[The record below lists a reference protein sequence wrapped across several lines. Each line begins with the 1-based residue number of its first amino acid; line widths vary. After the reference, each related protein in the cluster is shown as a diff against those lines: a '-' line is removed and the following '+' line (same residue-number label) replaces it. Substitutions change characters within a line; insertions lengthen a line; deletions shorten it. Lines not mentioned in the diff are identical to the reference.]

1 MAAKRRRIMQ
11 ATALAAIMQIH
22 VEDAADGVKRRR
34 VTHANTRTLSSPVPK
49 NVHTPNV
56 DSRATATAVKASND
70 ATRCAATRREVN
82 VHTSSTSSMTSTGVQ
97 VQATVVEATAG
108 AHTSSAVAD
117 TGGKKVKR
125 RRRQRKNDTTPSH
138 VVMVITDETVE
149 ERKQRL
155 SDEADRADKL
165 ARVQAEDQAKERIP
179 DDEETED
186 EDVFKEQQL
195 LRQAQ
200 AKRDAKVVDRLARL
214 KIDRYKLVGEDK
226 LLVKQCI
233 FKSAKSKQPTVAW
246 PAVVPQSMIPTIL
259 SLFHGDKSI
268 LRHAGKHKTYGA
280 MRNRF
285 VWKGGMTQAVRQWVS
300 ACHKCLLRKR
310 QVTLQTK
317 YNIQPEAEAP
327 MKRICIDIVGPLV
340 RTRTVSYTH

>member
-1 MAAKRRRIMQ
+1 M
-11 ATALAAIMQIH
+11 
-22 VEDAADGVKRRR
+22 
-34 VTHANTRTLSSPVPK
+34 
-49 NVHTPNV
+49 
-56 DSRATATAVKASND
+56 
-70 ATRCAATRREVN
+70 
-82 VHTSSTSSMTSTGVQ
+82 
-97 VQATVVEATAG
+97 
-108 AHTSSAVAD
+108 
-117 TGGKKVKR
+117 KR
-125 RRRQRKNDTTPSH
+125 RRRQRKNDT
-138 VVMVITDETVE
+138 IE

-155 SDEADRADKL
+155 SDEADRADNL
-165 ARVQAEDQAKERIP
+165 ARVQAEDQAKERNP

-186 EDVFKEQQL
+186 EDVFREQQL

-200 AKRDAKVVDRLARL
+200 AKRDARVVDRLARL

-226 LLVKQCI
+226 MLVKQCI

-268 LRHAGKHKTYGA
+268 LRHAGKHKTYGT

-285 VWKGGMTQAVRQWVS
+285 VWKGMTQAVRQWVS

-310 QVTLQTK
+310 QVPLQTK

-327 MKRICIDIVGPLV
+327 MKRICVDIVGPLV
-340 RTRTVSYTH
+340 KTRNGNTHMRNVQPINR

>member
-1 MAAKRRRIMQ
+1 
-11 ATALAAIMQIH
+11 
-22 VEDAADGVKRRR
+22 
-34 VTHANTRTLSSPVPK
+34 
-49 NVHTPNV
+49 
-56 DSRATATAVKASND
+56 
-70 ATRCAATRREVN
+70 
-82 VHTSSTSSMTSTGVQ
+82 
-97 VQATVVEATAG
+97 
-108 AHTSSAVAD
+108 
-117 TGGKKVKR
+117 
-125 RRRQRKNDTTPSH
+125 
-138 VVMVITDETVE
+138 MVITDETVE

-165 ARVQAEDQAKERIP
+165 ARVRAEDQAKERIP

-200 AKRDAKVVDRLARL
+200 AKRDARVVDRLARL

-259 SLFHGDKSI
+259 SLFHGDKS
-268 LRHAGKHKTYGA
+268 HAGKHKTYGA

-285 VWKGGMTQAVRQWVS
+285 VWKGMTQAVTNVYSVS
-300 ACHKCLLRKR
+300 GKYHCRRRTTYSQRRKR
-310 QVTLQTK
+310 L
-317 YNIQPEAEAP
+317 
-327 MKRICIDIVGPLV
+327 
-340 RTRTVSYTH
+340 